1 MESGVR
7 LVSIPARCF
16 FTLSFSTPRA
26 PSPWQSRSWQACLVR
41 GAWLRLSQWP
51 RRSTSLTWLP
61 CV

>member
-41 GAWLRLSQWP
+41 GG
-51 RRSTSLTWLP
+51 
-61 CV
+61 